1 SLQGFSLLCPALS
14 LAESACHSA
23 HGWAG
28 HALPG
33 PGLHL
38 LQQRREPAVARLAL
52 AGGHR
57 LASPPSS
64 PAPRHAGPGRQS
76 DCMARPSCPIVRAR
90 ILSRRTITSMA
101 DGNVGAAPV
110 Y

>member
-1 SLQGFSLLCPALS
+1 MLCPALY
-14 LAESACHSA
+14 LDACDCYSA
-23 HGWAG
+23 HGCAG

-33 PGLHL
+33 PVLHL

-57 LASPPSS
+57 LGSPPSA

-110 Y
+110 YHEI